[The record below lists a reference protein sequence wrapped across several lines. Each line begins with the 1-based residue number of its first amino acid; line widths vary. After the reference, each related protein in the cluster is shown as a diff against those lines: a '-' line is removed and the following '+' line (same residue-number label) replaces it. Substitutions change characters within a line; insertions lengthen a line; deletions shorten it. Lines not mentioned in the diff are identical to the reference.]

1 MTSHLMYVSKHTNPL
16 NTHTHT
22 HLHIQQRTERE
33 MCIVM
38 CAVLAE
44 HSWNVELVLAQG
56 DIP

>member
-44 HSWNVELVLAQG
+44 HS
-56 DIP
+56 